1 MTSLTTFAATST
13 LVPQNGAPRGGAQ
26 TSVPGSVF
34 ALSFPGFAAFGMSN
48 LSVAEKMPVGTTV
61 GTFNLPGGQFSYSL
75 VSGTGDD
82 DNALFTISG
91 DTLKTGA
98 VFDAADRS
106 TYSIRVRITDPNG
119 VSVEQPLTIQV
130 TPNKRTEEEEDET
143 SSDESTDQVDVPELY
158 KTDEFLE

>member
-1 MTSLTTFAATST
+1 M
-13 LVPQNGAPRGGAQ
+13 PQNGAPRGGAQ

-130 TPNKRTEEEEDET
+130 TPT
-143 SSDESTDQVDVPELY
+143 TDQVDVPELY